1 MAAMPNEWSF
11 VYMRNVDIGH
21 IPNTALCEI
30 WDSLGVDQH
39 KVASASSIGAF
50 LAEFIVRSDYV
61 ERFIALLSSI
71 STSDS
76 LDDSLSISV
85 DRQYSPLAPYTH
97 IIPPECTIPQSATAA
112 LDKYARDALT
122 KRWSSMYYAAD
133 TPNVARFILNE
144 LDRHSLA
151 LLPPDSQPTT
161 TANGIGA
168 SEKRRTPVH
177 VPVSHSP
184 SRTASNLVHHRPPNH
199 AILSK
204 DHLAELIPR
213 PTHSRSIVYVDG
225 AFLPDRGTAGIGAYF
240 ENANVAPIAERLP
253 GHQSN
258 ARAEVYAMVVALDC
272 LAATLDELPRAL
284 VQFHEIWVCS
294 DSRYAVDGVNVHME
308 AWEQANWLTAKG
320 KPIANRNVF
329 SSLRQSIQRLSSQ
342 GFVVYVHHLPAHAGI
357 PGNEIAD
364 ILAKAGALL

>member
-1 MAAMPNEWSF
+1 MAATQDDWSF
-11 VYMRNVDIGH
+11 VYMRNVDIGR
-21 IPNTALCEI
+21 ISNTSLCDI
-30 WDSLGVDQH
+30 WDSLGVDQR

-50 LAEFIVRSDYV
+50 LAEFIVKTDYV
-61 ERFIALLSSI
+61 EQFITLLSSI
-71 STSDS
+71 STPDS

-97 IIPPECTIPQSATAA
+97 IIPPECTIQESAIAA

-122 KRWSSMYYAAD
+122 KRWSAMYHA
-133 TPNVARFILNE
+133 TGIPSVAQFILSE
-144 LDRHSLA
+144 LGRYSLTP
-151 LLPPDSQPTT
+151 LPDTQPS
-161 TANGIGA
+161 ASSIGA
-168 SEKRRTPVH
+168 LEKRVAPA
-177 VPVSHSP
+177 PAMHSP

-204 DHLAELIPR
+204 DHLAELIPQ
-213 PTHSRSIVYVDG
+213 PTRARSIVYVDG
-225 AFLPDRGTAGIGAYF
+225 AFLPDRGAAGIGAYF
-240 ENANVAPIAERLP
+240 ENVNIAPIAERLP

-258 ARAEVYAMVVALDC
+258 ARAEVYAIALALDRLAVALGETPK
-272 LAATLDELPRAL
+272 APER
-284 VQFHEIWVCS
+284 FHEIWVCS
-294 DSRYAVDGVNVHME
+294 DSRYAVDGVNVHIE

-329 SSLRQSIQRLSSQ
+329 RSLHQSIQRLSNQ
-342 GFVVYVHHLPAHAGI
+342 GYVVYVHHLPAHAGI